1 MKKEL
6 NRAISG
12 MPNVGEIVLFREMAN
27 QFNNNIIA
35 KCTYVKEVHKMMVNF
50 HSDFE
55 GGNKQKE
62 LGDLLLLTFDKA
74 NKELRLCI
82 LQAKYRKGLYR
93 YFLDCKADL
102 YQWELLYYKP
112 YVNNLSNLNF
122 PSNILN
128 FRHDYKSIT
137 AYGIFYHDYMNND
150 IDFLY
155 TLPDFFTPK
164 NLLYSYSKKNIS
176 VRSFIYTCPKIGT
189 YHFGCCGC
197 RKNKSGMIPKET
209 LYTCSIDLFEQEV
222 LSCRVGAPIDNNPD
236 IKKYILSLLS
246 GMKNSANIPQVI
258 DEILENYDFGNRDE
272 SKNNTVNNDEHPA
285 AIIVVT
291 DSKKYKENRMKQ
303 EDYIEIEDEYKY

>member
-6 NRAISG
+6 NMAISSI
-12 MPNVGEIVLFREMAN
+12 PKIDEVSLFREMAN

-35 KCTYVKEVHKMMVNF
+35 KSTYVREVHKMMVDF

-74 NKELRLCI
+74 KKELRLCI
-82 LQAKYRKGLYR
+82 LQAKYRKGMYR
-93 YFLDCKADL
+93 YFLNCNADI

-112 YVNNLSNLNF
+112 NVANSSSLNF
-122 PSNILN
+122 PDNILN
-128 FRHDYKSIT
+128 FRNDYKSIT

-164 NLLYSYSKKNIS
+164 NLRYPYPKKNIS
-176 VRSFIYTCPKIGT
+176 VCSFIYTCPKIGT

-209 LYTCSIDLFEQEV
+209 LYTCSMDLFEQEV
-222 LSCRVGAPIDNNPD
+222 LSCRIGAPIDNNPD
-236 IKKYILSLLS
+236 IKKCLLNLMRC
-246 GMKNSANIPQVI
+246 MKNTANIPQVI
-258 DEILENYDFGNRDE
+258 DEILDSYDFNYVNYDSKNSINDE
-272 SKNNTVNNDEHPA
+272 SHPA

-291 DSKKYKENRMKQ
+291 DSIMVS
-303 EDYIEIEDEYKY
+303 